1 MCLCVK
7 KNHKKMKKLII
18 PILAIIALA
27 SCGTKDKPITPVEL
41 PSMVISSISPF
52 EGDLP
57 TSTISFKVNLSRAT
71 DQTVTV
77 DFATADGTAG
87 AGADYVAKMGTL
99 TFKPQ
104 TTEGVIDITVVGDT
118 LKEADETFS
127 VVLSK
132 ATNATI
138 ATGTG
143 VATIRNDDTY
153 IFIPSD
159 GYSTPDNYTGYA
171 KEWADEFNG
180 TALDLTSWGFDVGG
194 SGWGNNELQYYTNNR
209 PDNVYLNNGN
219 LVIQAKKEAFSGK
232 EYTST
237 RMLTKGKKE
246 FTFGRIDIRAKLPV
260 AKGIWPALWML
271 GKKIDQTNW
280 PACGEID
287 IMELVGKDPNKVYGT
302 LHWAGTT
309 GARVQYGTSY
319 TLPTGTFADKFHVFT
334 LVWEADKAE
343 IFMDDISYYK
353 FSKSNVGGVAYPFN
367 EPFFLI
373 FNVAVGGDWPGS
385 PDVTTTFPQQMV
397 VDYVRVFKKL

>member
-1 MCLCVK
+1 
-7 KNHKKMKKLII
+7 MKKIFI
-18 PILAIIALA
+18 PFLALVAL
-27 SCGTKDKPITPVEL
+27 SNCGKKDKIVTPVEL
-41 PSMVISSISPF
+41 PSMVISSIAPF
-52 EGDLP
+52 EGDAP
-57 TSTISFKVNLSRAT
+57 TTTFSFKVNLSRAT

-77 DFATADGTAG
+77 DYATADGTAG
-87 AGADYVAKMGTL
+87 AGADYVAKTGTL

-104 TTEGVIDITVVGDT
+104 TTEGVIEITVIGDT

-127 VVLSK
+127 VVLSNPK
-132 ATNATI
+132 SATI
-138 ATGTG
+138 STGTG

-153 IFIPSD
+153 VFIPSD
-159 GYSTPDNYTGYA
+159 GYTTPETYTGYA
-171 KEWADEFNG
+171 TDWRDEFNG

-209 PDNVYLNNGN
+209 PENIYLDNGKLI
-219 LVIQAKKEAFSGK
+219 IQAKKEAFMSSS
-232 EYTST
+232 YTSS
-237 RMLTKGKKE
+237 RILTKGKKE

-309 GARVQYGTSY
+309 GSRVQYGTNY
-319 TLPTGTFADKFHVFT
+319 TLPTGDFSQKFHVFT
-334 LVWEADKAE
+334 LIWEANSVE
-343 IFMDDISYYK
+343 ILMDDISYYK
-353 FSKSNVGGVAYPFN
+353 FDRTRVGSAAYPFN

-385 PDVTTTFPQQMV
+385 PDATTTFPQQMV

>member
-1 MCLCVK
+1 
-7 KNHKKMKKLII
+7 MKKLFI
-18 PILAIIALA
+18 PLLAIALMA
-27 SCGTKDKPITPVEL
+27 SCGKKDKIVTPVEL
-41 PSMVISSISPF
+41 PSMVISSIAAF
-52 EGDLP
+52 EGDVP
-57 TSTISFKVNLSRAT
+57 ATTFTFKVNLSRAT

-77 DFATADGTAG
+77 DYATTDGTAG
-87 AGADYVAKMGTL
+87 APSDYVAKTGTL

-104 TTEGVIDITVVGDT
+104 TTEGVIEITVVGDT

-127 VVLSK
+127 VVLSNPK
-132 ATNATI
+132 SATI

-153 IFIPSD
+153 VFIPSD
-159 GYSTPDNYTGYA
+159 GYITPENYTGYA
-171 KEWADEFNG
+171 TDWRDEFNG

-194 SGWGNNELQYYTNNR
+194 SGWGNNEQQYYTNNR
-209 PDNVYLNNGN
+209 PENIYLDNGK
-219 LVIQAKKEAFSGK
+219 LVIQAKKESFMGSS
-232 EYTST
+232 YTSS
-237 RMLTKGKKE
+237 RILTKGKKE

-260 AKGIWPALWML
+260 AKGLWPALWML

-287 IMELVGKDPNKVYGT
+287 IMELVGLDANKVYGT

-309 GARVQYGTSY
+309 GSRVMYGTNY
-319 TLPTGTFADKFHVFT
+319 TLPTGNFSQKFHVFS
-334 LVWEADKAE
+334 LIWEANSVE
-343 IFMDDISYYK
+343 ILMDDISYYK
-353 FSKSNVGGVAYPFN
+353 FDRTRVGSAAYPFN

-385 PDVTTTFPQQMV
+385 PDATTTFPQQMV